1 MDDLTRA
8 EASRL
13 PRRRF
18 LHTASA
24 LGLSVMLGVSRRA
37 DAESPPETRRLR
49 LVHSPVVCLAPMYV
63 GEELLRMEGFTDI
76 QYVPS
81 EAETGPNVV
90 ASGKADLTMWDV
102 AAMFPALDDG
112 RPLSI
117 LAGVHAGCQELL
129 GNGRVRS
136 MSDLR
141 GKRIAISRF
150 GNGDHVTISLMLA
163 YVGINPRKDVEWVV
177 GPGPMDTVSLFERG
191 EVDAMIG
198 FAPQPQMLRKRRIGH
213 TLIDTAHDKPWS
225 QYFCCMLAA
234 NRDFVLRN
242 PVAAKRALRAVL
254 KAADMCERE
263 PARVAR
269 FMTEKGY
276 EPLEDVAL
284 EVLKQLPYR
293 WRESNPEDTLRF
305 HALRL
310 REVGMIKSSP
320 QKLIGQGT
328 DWRFLNQIKRE
339 LKA

>member
-18 LHTASA
+18 
-24 LGLSVMLGVSRRA
+24 
-37 DAESPPETRRLR
+37 
-49 LVHSPVVCLAPMYV
+49 
-63 GEELLRMEGFTDI
+63 
-76 QYVPS
+76 
-81 EAETGPNVV
+81 
-90 ASGKADLTMWDV
+90 
-102 AAMFPALDDG
+102 
-112 RPLSI
+112 
-117 LAGVHAGCQELL
+117 
-129 GNGRVRS
+129 
-136 MSDLR
+136 R

-198 FAPQPQMLRKRRIGH
+198 FAPQPQMLRKRRINH

-225 QYFCCMLAA
+225 QYFGCMLAA